1 MTLIASSRFPGLWSI
16 GTPGSLPLVLN
27 PEARTERRSR
37 NIVSGISAHVPA
49 SEMWMSPLRCA
60 SETSLGSCSK
70 RRYSEKTDLPV
81 WCSNDSASPS
91 SPPAL
96 ASSCVTSKTGSP
108 RRVSLCLYSSR
119 FCSTRSELTISL
131 MRGAVRYWVWNL

>member
-1 MTLIASSRFPGLWSI
+1 MISGVMLAMTLMASSRFPGLRSI
-16 GTPGSLPLVLN
+16 GTPGSLPFGLN
-27 PEARTERRSR
+27 PEARTDRRSR
-37 NIVSGISAHVPA
+37 KTVSGIRAQVPA

-81 WCSNDSASPS
+81 WWRRDSASPS

-96 ASSCVTSKTGSP
+96 V
-108 RRVSLCLYSSR
+108 
-119 FCSTRSELTISL
+119 RS
-131 MRGAVRYWVWNL
+131 